1 MHPIGPSHFFK
12 WRQREDICRFPL
24 QDILG
29 ILSQACRNRGA
40 GGSLAPPPQSFL
52 SVCPFFRRSFE
63 MSFLKEATKNVHEN

>member
-29 ILSQACRNRGA
+29 ILSQARRNRGA
-40 GGSLAPPPQSFL
+40 GGSLDPLPKVFCWCALFFADPL
-52 SVCPFFRRSFE
+52 KCPF
-63 MSFLKEATKNVHEN
+63 